1 MTGELETFELIERI
15 IITALAD
22 AVEEIGEQADL
33 RTLMAVLA
41 RIAAEAAVD
50 YGLDEEQFTSSMR
63 NTYQMVEA
71 VKARSEGDM
80 Q

>member
-1 MTGELETFELIERI
+1 MTDELETFELIERI

-41 RIAAEAAVD
+41 RIAADAAVD

-71 VKARSEGDM
+71 VKAHSEGDM

>member
-1 MTGELETFELIERI
+1 MTDELETFELLERI

-41 RIAAEAAVD
+41 RIAADAAVD

-63 NTYQMVEA
+63 NTYQMVKA
-71 VKARSEGDM
+71 VKAHSEGDT

>member
-1 MTGELETFELIERI
+1 MTDELETFELLERI

-41 RIAAEAAVD
+41 RIAADAAVD

-63 NTYQMVEA
+63 NTYQMVEVA
-71 VKARSEGDM
+71 KAHSEGDM

>member
-1 MTGELETFELIERI
+1 MTDELETFELLERI

-41 RIAAEAAVD
+41 RIAADAAVD

-71 VKARSEGDM
+71 VKAHSEGDT

>member
-1 MTGELETFELIERI
+1 MTDELETFELIERI

-41 RIAAEAAVD
+41 RIAADAAVD

-71 VKARSEGDM
+71 AKARSEGDM

>member
-1 MTGELETFELIERI
+1 MTGGLETFELIERI

-63 NTYQMVEA
+63 STYQMVEA

>member
-1 MTGELETFELIERI
+1 MTDGLETFELIERI

-41 RIAAEAAVD
+41 RIAADAAVD

-63 NTYQMVEA
+63 STYQMVEA

>member
-33 RTLMAVLA
+33 RTLMSVLA
-41 RIAAEAAVD
+41 RIAADAAVD

>member
-1 MTGELETFELIERI
+1 MTDELETFELIERI

-41 RIAAEAAVD
+41 RIAADAAVD

>member
-1 MTGELETFELIERI
+1 MTDELETFELIERI

-41 RIAAEAAVD
+41 RIAADAAVD

-63 NTYQMVEA
+63 STYQMVEA
-71 VKARSEGDM
+71 VKAHSEGDV

>member
-63 NTYQMVEA
+63 STYQMVEA

>member
-1 MTGELETFELIERI
+1 MTDELETFELIERI

-41 RIAAEAAVD
+41 RIAADAAVD

-63 NTYQMVEA
+63 STYQMVEA

>member
-1 MTGELETFELIERI
+1 MTDELETFELIERI
-15 IITALAD
+15 IITALAE

-71 VKARSEGDM
+71 VKAHSEGDM